1 MTSGKPLALAFGI
14 GLLTLFGSLSAAH
27 AQPYYGAPPPVRGI
41 YRSGIVFGGSLGG
54 GVISADLCGAYCG
67 GAGMLQG
74 HLGGMIN
81 PRLALMGD
89 LWGSFHAWDDG
100 IYTGTTYHGIY
111 TFAAQY
117 WVADIVWIKGGIGLG
132 HMQLQY
138 DGDAAAFGDESGFA
152 AMGAAGV
159 EVVQS
164 YNFTVD
170 IQARLGHGFYTQ
182 GGDVNN
188 FGILVGVNWY

>member
-27 AQPYYGAPPPVRGI
+27 AQPYYGAPPPVRGV

-54 GVISADLCGAYCG
+54 GAISATC
-67 GAGMLQG
+67 AGPTAAGRACCEG

-89 LWGSFHAWDDG
+89 LWGLVHPWDDG
-100 IYTGTTYHGIY
+100 STRARPITASTPSRRSTGWPTSCGSR
-111 TFAAQY
+111 AAS
-117 WVADIVWIKGGIGLG
+117 ASDS
-132 HMQLQY
+132 MQLQY

-170 IQARLGHGFYTQ
+170 IQGRLGHGFYTQ

-188 FGILVGVNWY
+188 FGIMVGVNWY